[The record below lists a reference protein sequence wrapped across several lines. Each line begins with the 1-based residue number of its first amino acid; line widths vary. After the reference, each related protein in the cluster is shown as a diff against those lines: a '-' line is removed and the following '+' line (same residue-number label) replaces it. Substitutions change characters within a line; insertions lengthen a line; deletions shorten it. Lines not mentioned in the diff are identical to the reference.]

1 MRTMHPTLLVG
12 PADWDPQR
20 MPLEEFQAR
29 LAVLWRDG
37 GQAGGAIV
45 YGDAADHAALAYLT
59 HFTPKLE
66 AAIALLSR
74 NGDAR
79 LLVGGGINMIPA
91 AKPLTWIG
99 NLLPLRSAAK
109 AVAEWSAT
117 LPGGGSLM
125 LIDGDAMPYAM
136 HREIVAALG
145 SDVSIGDATPI
156 VRAQMRRKSA
166 RELAAIREASQML
179 GEAVAALRQAKD
191 RGVTA
196 AVLAAEHV
204 AWRRGAQDMRS
215 LFSLDGGRTLLP
227 FDVPVGA
234 TVDPLQV
241 YLAVRHSGYWAEGY
255 VMLSAQPHAPLIA
268 AEAALRATL
277 RQVAPGVTPGALTET
292 LATAMTAFAPHP
304 ATAPAA
310 IGIGLALQQDLPA
323 DEPLGVG
330 EVLSLRAGISDPQQ
344 GSAMVS
350 AMVAVTENGRDILW
364 SAP

>member
-1 MRTMHPTLLVG
+1 MRAMHPTLLVG

-20 MPLEEFQAR
+20 MPLEEFQVR
-29 LAVLWRDG
+29 LAALWRDG

-59 HFTPKLE
+59 NFTPKLE
-66 AAIALLSR
+66 PAVALLSR
-74 NGDAR
+74 TGEAK

-117 LPGGGSLM
+117 LADGSSLM
-125 LIDGDAMPYAM
+125 LIAGDAMPYAM
-136 HREIVAALG
+136 HCEIVAALG
-145 SDVSIGDATPI
+145 SDVSIADATPI

-166 RELAAIREASQML
+166 RELAAIREASLML
-179 GEAVAALRQAKD
+179 GEAVAELRQSKD

-204 AWRRGAQDMRS
+204 AWRSGAQDVRS

-227 FDVPVGA
+227 FDVLVGA

-241 YLAVRHSGYWAEGY
+241 YLAVRHSGCWAEGF

-268 AEAALRATL
+268 AKAALQAAL
-277 RQVAPGVTPGALTET
+277 AQVAPGVTPSALSKT
-292 LATAMTAFAPHP
+292 LATAMAPFAPHP
-304 ATAPAA
+304 VTAPAV
-310 IGIGLALQQDLPA
+310 IGIGLALQQDVPA

-350 AMVAVTENGRDILW
+350 AMIAVTENGCDIFW

>member
-12 PADWDPQR
+12 PADWDAQR
-20 MPLEEFQAR
+20 LPLEEFQAR
-29 LAVLWRDG
+29 LNALWRG
-37 GQAGGAIV
+37 ASQVGGAIV

-66 AAIALLSR
+66 AAIVLLSR
-74 NGDAR
+74 DGDAK
-79 LLVGGGINMIPA
+79 LLVGGGINMLPA

-99 NLLPLRSAAK
+99 SLLPLRSAAK
-109 AVAEWSAT
+109 AVAEWSAS

-125 LIDGDAMPYAM
+125 LISGDAMPYAM

-145 SDVSIGDATPI
+145 PDVGIDDGTPI

-166 RELAAIREASQML
+166 RELGLIREASL
-179 GEAVAALRQAKD
+179 VLDEAVAALRQAKD

-204 AWRRGAQDMRS
+204 AWRRGAQDVRS

-234 TVDPLQV
+234 AVDPLQV
-241 YLAVRHSGYWAEGY
+241 YLAVCHSGYWAEGFT
-255 VMLSAQPHAPLIA
+255 MLSAQPHAPLIV
-268 AEAALRATL
+268 AEAALRTAL
-277 RQVAPGVTPGALTET
+277 AQVAPGVTPGVLSKT
-292 LATAMTAFAPHP
+292 LATAMSAFAPHP
-304 ATAPAA
+304 ITAPSVV
-310 IGIGLALQQDLPA
+310 GIGLALQQDVPA
-323 DEPLGVG
+323 DEPVGVG
-330 EVLSLRAGISDPQQ
+330 DVLSLRAGISDSQQ
-344 GSAMVS
+344 GSAIVS
-350 AMVAVTENGRDILW
+350 AMVAVTGNGCDTLW

>member
-12 PADWDPQR
+12 PADWDVR
-20 MPLEEFQAR
+20 RLPLREFQAR
-29 LAVLWRDG
+29 LSALWRDA

-66 AAIALLSR
+66 PAIALLSR
-74 NGDAR
+74 DGDAK
-79 LLVGGGINMIPA
+79 LLVGGGINMISA

-109 AVAEWSAT
+109 AVAEWSAS
-117 LPGGGSLM
+117 LAGGSGLL
-125 LIDGDAMPYAM
+125 LIAGAAMPYAM
-136 HREIVAALG
+136 HREIVVALG
-145 SDVSIGDATPI
+145 PEVAVKDGTPI

-166 RELAAIREASQML
+166 HELAAIQKASLVL
-179 GEAVAALRQAKD
+179 GEAVAELRQTQD

-204 AWRRGAQDMRS
+204 AWRRGAQDVRS

-241 YLAVRHSGYWAEGY
+241 YLAVRHSGYWAEGFA
-255 VMLSAQPHAPLIA
+255 MLSARPHAPLVA
-268 AEAALRATL
+268 AKVALQAALA
-277 RQVAPGVTPGALTET
+277 QVAPGVTPAALSAA
-292 LATAMTAFAPHP
+292 LATAFAPHP
-304 ATAPAA
+304 ITNPAV
-310 IGIGLALQQDLPA
+310 IGIGLGLQQDLPA
-323 DEPLGVG
+323 NEPVAAG

-364 SAP
+364 STP

>member
-20 MPLEEFQAR
+20 LPLEEFRAR
-29 LAVLWRDG
+29 LNVLWRDG
-37 GQAGGAIV
+37 WQAGGAII
-45 YGDAADHAALAYLT
+45 YGSPADHAALAYLT
-59 HFTPKLE
+59 NFTPKLE
-66 AAIALLSR
+66 PAIALLSR
-74 NGDAR
+74 HGDAK

-91 AKPLTWIG
+91 AQPLTWIG

-117 LPGGGSLM
+117 LPGGGSLL
-125 LIDGDAMPYAM
+125 LIAGDAMPYAM

-145 SDVSIGDATPI
+145 PGVAVKDGTPI
-156 VRAQMRRKSA
+156 VGAQMRRKSA
-166 RELAAIREASQML
+166 RELGLIQEASLML
-179 GEAVAALRQAKD
+179 GEAIAELRQTQD

-204 AWRRGAQDMRS
+204 AWRRGAQDVRS

-227 FDVPVGA
+227 FDVPDAA
-234 TVDPLQV
+234 TSDPLQV
-241 YLAVRHSGYWAEGY
+241 YLGVRHSGYWAEGF

-268 AEAALRATL
+268 AKAALLAAL
-277 RQVAPGVTPGALTET
+277 AQVAPGVTPDALTKT
-292 LATAMTAFAPHP
+292 LANATQGFTPHP
-304 ATAPAA
+304 ITVPTV

-323 DEPLGVG
+323 DQPMAVG
-330 EVLSLRAGISDPQQ
+330 EVLSLRAGVSDPQQ

-350 AMVAVTENGRDILW
+350 AMVAVTEHGRDILW

>member
-12 PADWDPQR
+12 PADWDPKR
-20 MPLEEFQAR
+20 LPLEEFSAR
-29 LAVLWRDG
+29 LDVLWRDG

-45 YGDAADHAALAYLT
+45 YGDAADHAALAYFT

-66 AAIALLSR
+66 PVIALLSR
-74 NGDAR
+74 NGDAK

-117 LPGGGSLM
+117 LPGGSSLM
-125 LIDGDAMPYAM
+125 LIAGDAMPYAM

-166 RELAAIREASQML
+166 RELGLIRQASLVL
-179 GEAVAALRQAKD
+179 GEAVAELRQTQD

-204 AWRRGAQDMRS
+204 AWRGGAQDVRS

-241 YLAVRHSGYWAEGY
+241 YLGVRHSGYWAEGFA
-255 VMLSAQPHAPLIA
+255 MLSAQPHAPLIA
-268 AEAALRATL
+268 AERALRAAVA
-277 RQVAPGVTPGALTET
+277 QVAPGVTPGALNET
-292 LATAMTAFAPHP
+292 LATATTAFAPHP
-304 ATAPAA
+304 VTAPSI
-310 IGIGLALQQDLPA
+310 IGIGLALQQDVPA

-330 EVLSLRAGISDPQQ
+330 EVLSLRVGISDPQQ
-344 GSAMVS
+344 GSAMMS
-350 AMVAVTENGRDILW
+350 AMVAVTENGWDIFW
-364 SAP
+364 SAS